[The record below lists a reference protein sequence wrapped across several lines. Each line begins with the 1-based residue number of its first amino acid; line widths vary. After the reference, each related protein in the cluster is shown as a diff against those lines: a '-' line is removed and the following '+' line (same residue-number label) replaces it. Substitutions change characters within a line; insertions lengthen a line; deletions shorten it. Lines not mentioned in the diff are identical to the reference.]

1 MYAVRALS
9 CMASIWAKVLQACS
23 SALCGATWVTAAR
36 TPWVHYVFDFEF
48 IFGCWTFR
56 GLLLFSNIL
65 GSSHSVIR
73 AHIGAQISTYGAA
86 FLFFLSENF
95 PLRCVAIILGAKVPS
110 AEIIVNLS
118 VRVNCKFSVPAEKP
132 CTRPSCFHFCRAD
145 NIVSP
150 LCTAHGP
157 HVCSSQLAS
166 TCTFPI
172 QFKRILKFN
181 F

>member
-1 MYAVRALS
+1 MHGLHLS
-9 CMASIWAKVLQACS
+9 QGASGMFLSPVWCNMGNGCQNTLGSLCVWFLIHFWLLHVQRSFTVLQYFGTLTFSYKS
-23 SALCGATWVTAAR
+23 SYRSPNLNLWSC
-36 TPWVHYVFDFEF
+36 F
-48 IFGCWTFR
+48 
-56 GLLLFSNIL
+56 
-65 GSSHSVIR
+65 
-73 AHIGAQISTYGAA
+73 

-110 AEIIVNLS
+110 AEIIVNSS
-118 VRVNCKFSVPAEKP
+118 VRVNCKFSVPPEKP